1 MSFRA
6 YLDDIQ
12 AQSGKRPQPQG
23 IAPLV
28 KAQGLTKPCDIIT
41 WAKSKFGH
49 GHSMVIVS
57 LLPGGNQPRRS
68 GDEKVVAYFSGAKA
82 RWRTVNDRVVEPPQA
97 FGADVSVSPG
107 VTCLSLVKAEKSS
120 PSSRRSASGWTSTSN
135 PRASRQRGAW
145 KTPVPW
151 NTMVTH
157 RV

>member
-12 AQSGKRPQPQG
+12 AQSGKRPQE

-28 KAQGLTKPCDIIT
+28 KAQGLTKPSDIIA

-57 LLPGGNQPRRS
+57 LLPGGNQPKRS

-82 RWRTVNDRVVEPPQA
+82 RWRTVYDRLVEPPQA
-97 FGADVSVSPG
+97 FGRMFRSPP
-107 VTCLSLVKAEKSS
+107 AS
-120 PSSRRSASGWTSTSN
+120 PASAS
-135 PRASRQRGAW
+135 
-145 KTPVPW
+145 
-151 NTMVTH
+151 
-157 RV
+157 